1 MEIKDDDTD
10 GNTSKKKASQN
21 VFGRIAPFQEMKLEN
36 TIKSPYNEWF
46 IIPSYHVPESSID
59 GYSSVL
65 KKLGIKTMGLR
76 ETYDKNFFFHNGTL
90 CCELSVSKNG
100 NKDNSIKKTKI
111 ELEKKCIKD
120 FGPKSKYD
128 SMNRIWD
135 DDLPLDNYMFG
146 IVNYSTSSSYRLK
159 EVEIGINSPAHIVK
173 NAATVNINDDPS
185 LYKDE
190 QGRSE
195 EIQVRNSTVFLG
207 NKTKQKIY
215 ITMINTGDSNAME
228 KNGMTIRPIRKEKM
242 KNNRNKFSSNISGN
256 TNDKKK
262 TVIFDGALEASYP
275 IGSIIRVRRE
285 DGRLLV
291 ESKVTK
297 KDLKI
302 NVLEHVHGLIDLKYL
317 GKKC

>member
-1 MEIKDDDTD
+1 
-10 GNTSKKKASQN
+10 
-21 VFGRIAPFQEMKLEN
+21 
-36 TIKSPYNEWF
+36 
-46 IIPSYHVPESSID
+46 
-59 GYSSVL
+59 
-65 KKLGIKTMGLR
+65 
-76 ETYDKNFFFHNGTL
+76 
-90 CCELSVSKNG
+90 
-100 NKDNSIKKTKI
+100 
-111 ELEKKCIKD
+111 
-120 FGPKSKYD
+120 
-128 SMNRIWD
+128 
-135 DDLPLDNYMFG
+135 MFG

-228 KNGMTIRPIRKEKM
+228 KNGMTVRPIRKEKM

-256 TNDKKK
+256 TNNKKK

>member
-1 MEIKDDDTD
+1 
-10 GNTSKKKASQN
+10 
-21 VFGRIAPFQEMKLEN
+21 
-36 TIKSPYNEWF
+36 
-46 IIPSYHVPESSID
+46 
-59 GYSSVL
+59 
-65 KKLGIKTMGLR
+65 
-76 ETYDKNFFFHNGTL
+76 
-90 CCELSVSKNG
+90 
-100 NKDNSIKKTKI
+100 
-111 ELEKKCIKD
+111 
-120 FGPKSKYD
+120 
-128 SMNRIWD
+128 MNRIWD

-173 NAATVNINDDPS
+173 NAATININDDPS

-215 ITMINTGDSNAME
+215 ITMINTGDSTAME
-228 KNGMTIRPIRKEKM
+228 KNGMTVRPIRKEKM

>member
-1 MEIKDDDTD
+1 
-10 GNTSKKKASQN
+10 
-21 VFGRIAPFQEMKLEN
+21 
-36 TIKSPYNEWF
+36 
-46 IIPSYHVPESSID
+46 
-59 GYSSVL
+59 
-65 KKLGIKTMGLR
+65 
-76 ETYDKNFFFHNGTL
+76 
-90 CCELSVSKNG
+90 
-100 NKDNSIKKTKI
+100 
-111 ELEKKCIKD
+111 
-120 FGPKSKYD
+120 
-128 SMNRIWD
+128 MNRIWD

>member
-1 MEIKDDDTD
+1 
-10 GNTSKKKASQN
+10 
-21 VFGRIAPFQEMKLEN
+21 
-36 TIKSPYNEWF
+36 
-46 IIPSYHVPESSID
+46 
-59 GYSSVL
+59 
-65 KKLGIKTMGLR
+65 
-76 ETYDKNFFFHNGTL
+76 
-90 CCELSVSKNG
+90 
-100 NKDNSIKKTKI
+100 
-111 ELEKKCIKD
+111 
-120 FGPKSKYD
+120 
-128 SMNRIWD
+128 
-135 DDLPLDNYMFG
+135 
-146 IVNYSTSSSYRLK
+146 
-159 EVEIGINSPAHIVK
+159 
-173 NAATVNINDDPS
+173 
-185 LYKDE
+185 
-190 QGRSE
+190 
-195 EIQVRNSTVFLG
+195 
-207 NKTKQKIY
+207 
-215 ITMINTGDSNAME
+215 MINTGDSNAME